1 MNSFSKVGCIQMQ
14 NRRNAC
20 HKLQKEKVDQ
30 QENYKTCVNPV
41 ALLVTLLKYTV

>member
-1 MNSFSKVGCIQMQ
+1 MQ

-20 HKLQKEKVDQ
+20 HKLQKAKVDQ
-30 QENYKTCVNPV
+30 KENYKTCVNPV